1 MADRDNDLVH
11 REARNALLKY
21 DRLLT
26 PSAESARSAISPALL
41 AAGLLD
47 DARRMISSSDVDVRE
62 ASLYLV
68 SLLPPQTQ
76 AYLFSSLGSDLQAK
90 IAFARLVDAERSLV
104 TTPDRV
110 ERLHGRLR
118 EGTSEERLHSLDAS
132 ETSVDERRQWE
143 TQLFEALDPES
154 RQELVQLLLEL
165 ERLRVGV
172 HSPAAG

>member
-1 MADRDNDLVH
+1 MAERDNDLAR

-26 PSAESARSAISPALL
+26 PNAEAARESIGPALL
-41 AAGLLD
+41 SAGLLD
-47 DARRMISSSDVDVRE
+47 DARRLISSSDVDVRE

-76 AYLFSSLGSDLQAK
+76 ATLFSTLGSDLQAK

-110 ERLHGRLR
+110 ERIHNRLR
-118 EGTSEERLHSLDAS
+118 EATSEERLHSLDAS
-132 ETSVDERRQWE
+132 ETAVDERRQWE
-143 TQLFEALDPES
+143 IQLFEALDPES
-154 RQELVQLLLEL
+154 REELVQLLREL
-165 ERLRVGV
+165 ERVRVGA
-172 HSPAAG
+172 HLPTAR